1 MSQRD
6 IHKDFRSRTKLKA
19 NVQIRRTVAD
29 AHVRHLESEESM
41 DTVLPPSLPTA
52 PWVRRRY
59 RDVLNDAGLLHC
71 VATLAA
77 DDGHPVH
84 LPATFTF
91 GEAPDP
97 AGGAA

>member
-1 MSQRD
+1 
-6 IHKDFRSRTKLKA
+6 
-19 NVQIRRTVAD
+19 
-29 AHVRHLESEESM
+29 M